1 MSGIL
6 GIAETGG
13 EAGDIITVRLSGG
26 TTASLDSSLSG
37 IEPGWIVT
45 GNHSDVSDMHVVPA
59 TSKRARVIYRD
70 NSKDD
75 ISVHDVFYECKNHT
89 YIRVYYPN
97 TYYDFIIRSL
107 ISTGRSSSKI
117 VKYLR
122 LFGLYVYMQ

>member
-37 IEPGWIVT
+37 IQSGWVAI
-45 GNHSDVSDMHVVPA
+45 GNHNDVSVVPA
-59 TSKRARVIYRD
+59 MAKRPRVVYLD
-70 NSKDD
+70 NKKDD
-75 ISVHDVFYECKNHT
+75 ISVNDVFYECKNRT
-89 YIRVYYPN
+89 YIRVFYPSR
-97 TYYDFIIRSL
+97 YGDFIIRSL

-117 VKYLR
+117 VKYLK
-122 LFGLYVYMQ
+122 LFGMYVYNE